1 MKHVLKKP
9 FLIAAGAVSLIAVC
23 DVGQAQEQIRIG
35 VLQPMTGPA
44 TKNGTEN
51 YTAMQIARDMINE
64 RGGINGKKVELL
76 LADIPSP
83 TAAVSETERLI
94 TKEGVKI
101 TLGSGVSQLAIPVSQ
116 TAERHSVFHWET
128 AGAADIITKRA
139 FKYTFQVGPAARRYG
154 EAAVD
159 FTIEDLAPRLG
170 KQPGELRVA
179 LLWENRAF
187 GKSVGDSIR
196 AYAKDKHLNLIY
208 DEGYD
213 QMATDMTPVVQ
224 RLKDVKPDVLIAISF
239 PNDAVLFQ
247 RKAKELDFY
256 VSAHIGVSAGYSNP
270 DLRDSVGEWVN
281 GIFVSDFAA
290 RVNPKALAP
299 DTVGIAEEF
308 FRRYGEKMKR
318 PPAGHASSAFSGT
331 WGLFTYVLAKANA
344 IDPAQ
349 LRDIAFKLDVPE
361 GSLANGS
368 GIKFTNN
375 DWPPDAKDAGQNLR
389 ASIGI
394 WQWQKTGNNQ
404 VFPKNLATN
413 EPAMVP
419 LPSWSER

>member
-1 MKHVLKKP
+1 MNQMPKTSFLVTITLAV
-9 FLIAAGAVSLIAVC
+9 LIANSEVAR
-23 DVGQAQEQIRIG
+23 AQEQIRIG
-35 VLQPMTGPA
+35 VLQPMTGPF

-51 YTAMQIARDMINE
+51 YTAMAIARDMINE
-64 RGGINGKKVELL
+64 RGGVNGKKIELL
-76 LADIPSP
+76 LADVPSP

-94 TKEGVKI
+94 TKENVKI
-101 TLGSGVSQLAIPVSQ
+101 TMGSAASPLAIPVSQ

-128 AGAADIITKRA
+128 AGAADIITKRG
-139 FKYTFQVGPAARRYG
+139 FKYTFQVGPASRRYA

-159 FTIEDLAPRLG
+159 FTIEELAPRLR
-170 KQPGELRVA
+170 KQPGDLRVA

-208 DEGYD
+208 DQGYD
-213 QMATDMTPVVQ
+213 QMATDMTPIVQ
-224 RLKDVKPDVLIAISF
+224 RLKDVKPDVLLAISF

-256 VSAHIGVSAGYSNP
+256 VSAHVGVSAGYSNP
-270 DLRDSVGEWVN
+270 DLRDSIGDWVN

-290 RVNPKALAP
+290 RVNTKALTP
-299 DTVGIAEEF
+299 ETVPITEEF
-308 FRRYGEKMKR
+308 FRRYDEKMKR

-331 WGLFTYVLAKANA
+331 WGLFTHVLPQAKT
-344 IDPAQ
+344 IEPAE
-349 LRDIAFKLDVPE
+349 LREVALKLDLPQ

-368 GIKFTNN
+368 GIKFTNQ
-375 DWPPDAKDAGQNLR
+375 DWAPDPKDAGQNLR

-404 VFPKNLATN
+404 VFPKNLATH
-413 EPAMVP
+413 EPGLVP
-419 LPSWSER
+419 LPPWSER

>member
-1 MKHVLKKP
+1 MKHMLKLL
-9 FLIAAGAVSLIAVC
+9 FVVAAGVASLLGYCELAR
-23 DVGQAQEQIRIG
+23 AQEQIRIG

-51 YTAMQIARDMINE
+51 FTAMQIARDMINE
-64 RGGINGKKVELL
+64 RGGINGKKIELL
-76 LADIPSP
+76 LADIPNP

-116 TAERHSVFHWET
+116 TAERHSVLHWET
-128 AGAADIITKRA
+128 AGAADIITKRG
-139 FKYTFQVGPAARRYG
+139 FKYTFQVGPAGRRYG

-159 FTIEDLAPRLG
+159 FTIEELAPRLG
-170 KQPGELRVA
+170 KQLGDLRVA

-196 AYAKDKHLNLIY
+196 AYAKEKHVNLIY

-213 QMATDMTPVVQ
+213 QMATDMTPIVQ

-256 VSAHIGVSAGYSNP
+256 VNAHVGVSAGYSNP
-270 DLRDSVGEWVN
+270 DLRDSIGDWVN

-290 RVNPKALAP
+290 RVNTKALTP
-299 DTVGIAEEF
+299 DTVPIAEEF
-308 FRRYGEKMKR
+308 FRRYDEKMKR

-331 WGLFTYVLAKANA
+331 WGLFTHVLPKAKA
-344 IDPAQ
+344 IEPAE
-349 LRDIAFKLDVPE
+349 LREIALKLDLPQ

-375 DWPPDAKDAGQNLR
+375 DWPPDPKDAGQNLR

-404 VFPKNLATN
+404 VFPKNLATQ
-413 EPAMVP
+413 ESVMVP
-419 LPSWSER
+419 LPPWSQR